1 VNLDPRGIHWEP
13 SLTNH
18 QPDRR
23 RFLAG
28 LGAAGTAALLSGCVT
43 STSSGKS
50 SSKGAVTLQSNLS
63 APQAKAAMQDL
74 VAAYAKK
81 GSERASLNTVAA
93 ETFRTQLPTYLT
105 SANPPDVYTWYPGSV
120 ADAYAKK
127 NLLLDLDEAWTS
139 SPDLKRYTKALNS
152 LCTASSGKKVFVP
165 NTYYWWGMFYRKSNF
180 AKWGVSEPKTWDEF
194 LDLCDKLKSKGVAP
208 IGLGAGG
215 GTAWVASA
223 WFDYLDIR
231 INGAEYH
238 RQLLA
243 GKHRFDDP
251 EVRKVFDR
259 WQEVLPYF
267 DPNGAAVAFQDA
279 TTSLLN
285 GRSGMMLIGTFFA
298 DAAPKNA
305 LDDID
310 FFRFPVI
317 DSKVP
322 LAEEAPVDGYF
333 ASART
338 GRHDQVIDLMKY
350 LATAEAQEIYIKGSS
365 GTVLPCNPDA
375 KDAGTALVK
384 KGRKHVEEAAEVTQ
398 FFNRDSSDALQP
410 TADNA
415 LTKFLAK
422 PKSIGSILTDWQRDA
437 EKIWNA

>member
-1 VNLDPRGIHWEP
+1 M
-13 SLTNH
+13 TNH
-18 QPDRR
+18 QTGRR

-50 SSKGAVTLQSNLS
+50 SSKGAVTLQSNVS

-74 VAAYAKK
+74 VAAYGKK
-81 GSERASLNTVAA
+81 GSARASLNTVAA

-127 NLLLDLDEAWTS
+127 DLLLDLGEVWSS
-139 SPDLKRYTKALNS
+139 SPDLKSYSKALNS
-152 LCTASSGKKVFVP
+152 LCTATSGKKVFVP
-165 NTYYWWGMFYRKSNF
+165 ATYYWWGMFYRKSNF
-180 AKWGVSEPKTWDEF
+180 AKWGVREPKSWDDF
-194 LDLCDKLKSKGVAP
+194 LDLCDKLKSKGVDP

-215 GTAWVASA
+215 NTAWVASA

-238 RQLLA
+238 RELLA

-267 DPNGAAVAFQDA
+267 DPNGDAVPFQDA
-279 TTSLLN
+279 TTALLN
-285 GRSGMMLIGTFFA
+285 GRTGMMLIGTFFA
-298 DAAPKNA
+298 DAAPKDA

-317 DSKVP
+317 DPKIP

-338 GRHDQVIDLMKY
+338 GRREQVVDLMSY
-350 LATAEAQEIYIKGSS
+350 LATAESQEIYIKGSS
-365 GTVLPCNPDA
+365 GTVLPCNPKA

-384 KGRKHVEEAAEVTQ
+384 KGRAHVEEAAEITQ

-410 TADNA
+410 TADTA
-415 LTKFLAK
+415 LTRFLAK
-422 PKSIGSILTDWQRDA
+422 PKEIGSILTGWQRDA

>member
-1 VNLDPRGIHWEP
+1 M
-13 SLTNH
+13 TNY
-18 QPDRR
+18 QSSRR

-28 LGAAGTAALLSGCVT
+28 LGAAGTTALLSGCVT
-43 STSSGKS
+43 DTSSSKS

-63 APQAKAAMQDL
+63 APQAKAAMEDL
-74 VAAYAKK
+74 VAAFAKK
-81 GSERASLNTVAA
+81 GSARASLNTVAA
-93 ETFRTQLPTYLT
+93 ETYRTQLPTYLT
-105 SANPPDVYTWYPGSV
+105 SGNPPDVYTWYPGSV

-127 NLLLDLDEAWTS
+127 DLLLDLDEVWSS
-139 SPDLKRYTKALNS
+139 SPDLKGYSKALNS

-165 NTYYWWGMFYRKSNF
+165 ATYYWWGMFYRKSNF
-180 AKWGVSEPKTWDEF
+180 AKWGVSEPKSWNDF

-231 INGAEYH
+231 INGAQYH
-238 RQLLA
+238 RELLA

-267 DPNGAAVAFQDA
+267 DPDGAAVAFQDA

-298 DAAPKNA
+298 DAAPKDA

-310 FFRFPVI
+310 FFRFPII
-317 DSKVP
+317 DAKVP
-322 LAEEAPVDGYF
+322 LAEEAPTDGYF

-338 GRHDQVIDLMKY
+338 GRRDQVVDLMSY
-350 LATAEAQEIYIKGSS
+350 LATAESQEIYIKGSS
-365 GTVLPCNPDA
+365 GTVLPCNPKA
-375 KDAGTALVK
+375 KDSGTALVK
-384 KGRKHVEEAAEVTQ
+384 KGRAHIEEAAEITQ

-410 TADNA
+410 TADTA

-422 PKSIGSILTDWQRDA
+422 PKEIGSILTDWQRDA

>member
-1 VNLDPRGIHWEP
+1 MTD
-13 SLTNH
+13 H
-18 QPDRR
+18 QTSRR

-28 LGAAGTAALLSGCVT
+28 IGAAGTTALLSGCVT
-43 STSSGKS
+43 STSSSGKS
-50 SSKGAVTLQSNLS
+50 SSEGAVTLQSNLS
-63 APQAKAAMQDL
+63 APQAKAAMEDL
-74 VAAYAKK
+74 VAAYGKK
-81 GSERASLNTVAA
+81 GSGRATLNTVAA

-120 ADAYAKK
+120 AEAYAKK
-127 NLLLDLDEAWTS
+127 DLLLDLGEVWA
-139 SPDLKRYTKALNS
+139 SPDLKKYSKALNS
-152 LCTASSGKKVFVP
+152 LCTATSGKKVFVP
-165 NTYYWWGMFYRKSNF
+165 TTYYWWGMFYRKSHF
-180 AKWGVSEPKTWDEF
+180 AKWGVSEPQSWDDF
-194 LDLCDKLKSKGVAP
+194 LDLCDKLKSKGVDP

-215 GTAWVASA
+215 NTPWVASA
-223 WFDYLDIR
+223 WFDYLNIR
-231 INGAEYH
+231 INGADYH
-238 RQLLA
+238 RKLLA
-243 GKHRFDDP
+243 GEHRFDDP

-259 WQEVLPYF
+259 WGEVHPYF
-267 DPNGAAVAFQDA
+267 DPNGTAVAFQDA

-298 DAAPKNA
+298 DAAPKEA

-317 DSKVP
+317 DPKVP
-322 LAEEAPVDGYF
+322 LAEEAPTDGYF

-338 GRHDQVIDLMKY
+338 GRGDQVVELLRY

-365 GTVLPCNPDA
+365 GTALPTHPDA

-384 KGRKHVEEAAEVTQ
+384 KGRAHVAEATEITQ

-410 TADNA
+410 TADTA

-422 PKSIGSILTDWQRDA
+422 PKSVGSILTDWQRDA
-437 EKIWNA
+437 EKIRRG

>member
-1 VNLDPRGIHWEP
+1 MSNPHT
-13 SLTNH
+13 S
-18 QPDRR
+18 RR

-28 LGAAGTAALLSGCVT
+28 LGATGTAALLSGCVT
-43 STSSGKS
+43 STSSSKS
-50 SSKGAVTLQSNLS
+50 SSDGAVTLQSNVS
-63 APQAKAAMQDL
+63 APQAKAAMEDL
-74 VAAYAKK
+74 VAAYGKK
-81 GSERASLNTVAA
+81 GTGDVSLNTVAA

-127 NLLLDLDEAWTS
+127 DLLLGLDDLWGS
-139 SPDLKRYTKALNS
+139 SELKGYSKALHS
-152 LCTASSGKKVFVP
+152 LCTSSSGKKVFVP
-165 NTYYWWGMFYRKSNF
+165 ATYYWWGMFYRKSNF
-180 AKWGVSEPKTWDEF
+180 AKWGVSEPKSWDDF

-215 GTAWVASA
+215 NTAWVASA

-238 RQLLA
+238 RELLA

-267 DPNGAAVAFQDA
+267 DPNGTAGAFQDA
-279 TTSLLN
+279 TTALLN

-298 DAAPKNA
+298 DAAPKDA

-310 FFRFPVI
+310 FFRFPII
-317 DSKVP
+317 DPKVP
-322 LAEEAPVDGYF
+322 LAEEAPTDGYF

-338 GRHDQVIDLMKY
+338 GRKDGVLDLLGY

-365 GTVLPCNPDA
+365 GTVLPCHPDA
-375 KDAGTALVK
+375 KDSGTPLVQ
-384 KGRKHVEEAAEVTQ
+384 KGRKHIEEAAEITQ

-410 TADNA
+410 TADTA

-422 PKSIGSILTDWQRDA
+422 PKEIGSILTDWQREA

>member
-1 VNLDPRGIHWEP
+1 MTNPQP
-13 SLTNH
+13 S
-18 QPDRR
+18 RR

-28 LGAAGTAALLSGCVT
+28 LGAAGTTALLSGCVT
-43 STSSGKS
+43 ATSSSKS

-63 APQAKAAMQDL
+63 APQAKAAMEDIV
-74 VAAYAKK
+74 VAYSRKEGA
-81 GSERASLNTVAA
+81 GRVSLNTVAA

-120 ADAYAKK
+120 ADAYARKD
-127 NLLLDLDEAWTS
+127 LLLDLDELWGS
-139 SPDLKRYTKALNS
+139 SDLKRYSKALNT

-165 NTYYWWGMFYRKSNF
+165 TTYYWWGMFYRKSNF
-180 AKWGVSEPKTWDEF
+180 AKWDVSEPRTWDEF

-215 GTAWVASA
+215 NTAWVASA

-231 INGAEYH
+231 INGAIYH
-238 RQLLA
+238 RELLA

-267 DPNGAAVAFQDA
+267 DPNGTAGAFQDA
-279 TTSLLN
+279 TTALLN

-298 DAAPKNA
+298 DAAPKDA

-317 DSKVP
+317 DAKVP
-322 LAEEAPVDGYF
+322 LAEEAPTDGYF
-333 ASART
+333 AGART
-338 GRHDQVIDLMKY
+338 GRRDGVLDLLGY
-350 LATAEAQEIYIKGSS
+350 LATAESQEIYIKGSS
-365 GTVLPCNPDA
+365 GTVLPCHPDA
-375 KDAGTALVK
+375 KDAGTPLVK
-384 KGRKHVEEAAEVTQ
+384 KGRAHIEEAAEITQ

-410 TADNA
+410 TADTA

-422 PKSIGSILTDWQRDA
+422 PKEIGSILTDWQRDA
-437 EKIWNA
+437 EKIWDA

>member
-1 VNLDPRGIHWEP
+1 MVKFQTG
-13 SLTNH
+13 
-18 QPDRR
+18 RR

-50 SSKGAVTLQSNLS
+50 SAKGDVTLQSNLS
-63 APQAKAAMQDL
+63 APQAKAAMEDI
-74 VAAYAKK
+74 VTAYGKK

-127 NLLLDLDEAWTS
+127 KLLLDLDEVWAS
-139 SPDLKRYTKALNS
+139 SPDLKKYSKALNS
-152 LCTASSGKKVFVP
+152 LCTSSAGKKVFVP
-165 NTYYWWGMFYRKSNF
+165 TTYYWWGMFYRKSNF
-180 AKWGVSEPKTWDEF
+180 AKWGVSEPKSWDDF

-215 GTAWVASA
+215 NTPWVASA

-231 INGAEYH
+231 INGADYH

-243 GKHRFDDP
+243 GKHRFTDP

-267 DPNGAAVAFQDA
+267 DPNGVAIPFQDA
-279 TTSLLN
+279 TTALLN
-285 GRSGMMLIGTFFA
+285 GHTGMMLIGTFFA

-317 DSKVP
+317 DAKVP
-322 LAEEAPVDGYF
+322 LAEEAPTDGYF

-338 GRHDQVIDLMKY
+338 GRRDQVFDLMKY
-350 LATAEAQEIYIKGSS
+350 LATAEAQELYIKGSS

-375 KDAGTALVK
+375 QDAGTALVK
-384 KGRKHVEEAAEVTQ
+384 KGREHIQQAAEITQ

-410 TADNA
+410 TADTA

>member
-1 VNLDPRGIHWEP
+1 M
-13 SLTNH
+13 TNH
-18 QPDRR
+18 QTSRR

-28 LGAAGTAALLSGCVT
+28 AGAAGTAALLSGCVT
-43 STSSGKS
+43 STSTGKS
-50 SSKGAVTLQSNLS
+50 SSKGSVTLQSNLS
-63 APQAKAAMQDL
+63 APQAKAAMQDV

-81 GSERASLNTVAA
+81 GSGSASLNTVAA

-127 NLLLDLDEAWTS
+127 DLLLDLGEVWS
-139 SPDLKRYTKALNS
+139 SPGLKGYSKALNS
-152 LCTASSGKKVFVP
+152 LCTSAAGKKVFVP
-165 NTYYWWGMFYRKSNF
+165 TTYYWWGMFYRKSNF
-180 AKWGVSEPKTWDEF
+180 AKWGVSEPKSWDDF
-194 LDLCDKLKSKGVAP
+194 LDLCDKLKSKGVDP

-215 GTAWVASA
+215 NTAWVASA

-231 INGAEYH
+231 INGADYH

-259 WQEVLPYF
+259 WQELLPYF
-267 DPNGAAVAFQDA
+267 DPNGTAVAFQDA
-279 TTSLLN
+279 TTSLLS

-298 DAAPKNA
+298 DAAPKDA

-317 DSKVP
+317 DPKVP
-322 LAEEAPVDGYF
+322 LAEEAPTDGYF

-338 GRHDQVIDLMKY
+338 GRHDQVVDLMRY

-384 KGRKHVEEAAEVTQ
+384 KGRAHIEQATEITQ

-415 LTKFLAK
+415 LTKFIAK
-422 PKSIGSILTDWQRDA
+422 PKQIGSILTDWQRDA
-437 EKIWNA
+437 AKIWTA

>member
-1 VNLDPRGIHWEP
+1 MANLQP
-13 SLTNH
+13 S
-18 QPDRR
+18 RR
-23 RFLAG
+23 RVLAG

-43 STSSGKS
+43 STSSGKT
-50 SSKGAVTLQSNLS
+50 SSKGDVTLQSNLS
-63 APQAKAAMQDL
+63 APQAKTAMEDI
-74 VAAYAKK
+74 VAAYAKQ
-81 GSERASLNTVAA
+81 GSGKASLNTVAA

-127 NLLLDLDEAWTS
+127 NLLLDLDEVWNS
-139 SPDLKRYTKALNS
+139 SPDLKRYSKAQNR
-152 LCTASSGKKVFVP
+152 LCTSSSGKKVFVP
-165 NTYYWWGMFYRKSNF
+165 ATYYWWGMFYRKSNF
-180 AKWGVSEPKTWDEF
+180 AKWGVRELPKSWDDF
-194 LDLCDKLKSKGVAP
+194 LDLCDKLKGKGIAP

-215 GTAWVASA
+215 NTPWVASA

-231 INGAEYH
+231 INGAQYH
-238 RQLLA
+238 RELLA

-259 WQEVLPYF
+259 WQEVHPYF
-267 DPNGAAVAFQDA
+267 DPNGVAIPFQDA
-279 TTSLLN
+279 TTALLN
-285 GRSGMMLIGTFFA
+285 GHTGMMLIGTFFA
-298 DAAPKNA
+298 DAAPKSA

-310 FFRFPVI
+310 FFRFPII
-317 DSKVP
+317 DAKVP

-338 GRHDQVIDLMKY
+338 GRREQVYDLMRY
-350 LATAEAQEIYIKGSS
+350 LATAEAQETYIKGSS

-384 KGRKHVEEAAEVTQ
+384 KGREHVASAAEITQ

-410 TADNA
+410 TADTA

>member
-1 VNLDPRGIHWEP
+1 MTI
-13 SLTNH
+13 H
-18 QPDRR
+18 QPGRR

-28 LGAAGTAALLSGCVT
+28 LGAAGTTALLSGCVT
-43 STSSGKS
+43 STPSGTT

-63 APQAKAAMQDL
+63 APQAKAAMTDL
-74 VAAYAKK
+74 VAAYAKQ
-81 GSERASLNTVAA
+81 GSGRASLNTVAA

-120 ADAYAKK
+120 AEAYSSKD
-127 NLLLDLDEAWTS
+127 LLLDLDDVWA
-139 SPDLKRYTKALNS
+139 SPDLGQYSKALNT

-165 NTYYWWGMFYRKSNF
+165 TTYYWWGMFYRKSNF
-180 AKWGVSEPKTWDEF
+180 AKWGVSEPKSWDDF
-194 LDLCDKLKSKGVAP
+194 LDLCDKLKGKGITP

-215 GTAWVASA
+215 NTAWVASA

-231 INGAEYH
+231 INGAAYH
-238 RQLLA
+238 RELLA

-251 EVRKVFDR
+251 EVRRVFDR

-267 DPNGAAVAFQDA
+267 DPNGTAVAFQDA

-298 DAAPKNA
+298 DAAPKDA

-317 DSKVP
+317 DPKVP
-322 LAEEAPVDGYF
+322 LAEEAPTDGYF

-338 GRHDQVIDLMKY
+338 GRRDQVVDLLRY

-365 GTVLPCNPDA
+365 GTALPCNPDA
-375 KDAGTALVK
+375 KDSGTALVK
-384 KGRKHVEEAAEVTQ
+384 KGRAHIEAAAEITQ

-410 TADNA
+410 TADTA

-422 PKSIGSILTDWQRDA
+422 PKEIGAILTDWQRDA
-437 EKIWNA
+437 QKIWKA

>member
-1 VNLDPRGIHWEP
+1 MTNLQT
-13 SLTNH
+13 S
-18 QPDRR
+18 RR

-28 LGAAGTAALLSGCVT
+28 LGATGTAAVLSGCVT
-43 STSSGKS
+43 ASSDAKS
-50 SSKGAVTLQSNLS
+50 PATGPVTLQSNLS
-63 APQAKAAMQDL
+63 APQAKAAMEDL
-74 VAAYAKK
+74 AASYAKK
-81 GSERASLNTVAA
+81 GSERVSLNTVAA

-127 NLLLDLDEAWTS
+127 NLLLDLDDVWAS
-139 SPDLKRYTKALNS
+139 SPDLKRYSKALNS
-152 LCTASSGKKVFVP
+152 LCTSSSGKKVFVP
-165 NTYYWWGMFYRKSNF
+165 STYYWWGMFYRKSNF
-180 AKWGVSEPKTWDEF
+180 AKWGVKEPKTWDEF

-215 GTAWVASA
+215 NTPWVASA
-223 WFDYLDIR
+223 WFDYLNIR

-238 RQLLA
+238 RRLLA

-259 WQEVLPYF
+259 WAEVLPYF
-267 DPNGAAVAFQDA
+267 DPNGTAVAFQDA
-279 TTSLLN
+279 TTALLN
-285 GRSGMMLIGTFFA
+285 GRTGMMLIGTFFA
-298 DAAPKNA
+298 DAAPKDA

-317 DSKVP
+317 DPKVP
-322 LAEEAPVDGYF
+322 LAEEAPTDGYF
-333 ASART
+333 ASARS
-338 GRHDQVIDLMKY
+338 GRTKQVGDLMKY

-365 GTVLPCNPDA
+365 GTVLPCHPDA
-375 KDAGTALVK
+375 KDAGTPLVK
-384 KGRKHVEEAAEVTQ
+384 KGRAQIESAAEITQ

-410 TADNA
+410 TADTA

-422 PKSIGSILTDWQRDA
+422 PKDVGSILTTWQRDA
-437 EKIWNA
+437 QKIWSA

>member
-1 VNLDPRGIHWEP
+1 MANQLP
-13 SLTNH
+13 S
-18 QPDRR
+18 RR
-23 RFLAG
+23 LFLGG

-43 STSSGKS
+43 STSTGKS
-50 SSKGAVTLQSNLS
+50 SSKGAVTLQSNVS
-63 APQAKAAMQDL
+63 APQAKAAMQDV
-74 VAAYAKK
+74 VAAYAKQ
-81 GSERASLNTVAA
+81 GSGKANLNTVAA

-127 NLLLDLDEAWTS
+127 NLLLDLDEVWSS
-139 SPDLKRYTKALNS
+139 SPDLKKYSKALNT

-180 AKWGVSEPKTWDEF
+180 AKWGVSEPKSWDDF
-194 LDLCDKLKSKGVAP
+194 LDLCDKLKSKGVTP

-215 GTAWVASA
+215 NTPWVASA

-231 INGAEYH
+231 INGAQYH
-238 RQLLA
+238 RELLA

-267 DPNGAAVAFQDA
+267 DPNGTAVAFQDA

-298 DAAPKNA
+298 DAAPKDA

-317 DSKVP
+317 DSKIP

-338 GRHDQVIDLMKY
+338 GRKDQVTDLMKY

-375 KDAGTALVK
+375 KDAGTPLVI
-384 KGRKHVEEAAEVTQ
+384 KGRKHIDEAAEITQ

>member
-1 VNLDPRGIHWEP
+1 MEDI
-13 SLTNH
+13 
-18 QPDRR
+18 
-23 RFLAG
+23 
-28 LGAAGTAALLSGCVT
+28 
-43 STSSGKS
+43 
-50 SSKGAVTLQSNLS
+50 
-63 APQAKAAMQDL
+63 

-81 GSERASLNTVAA
+81 GSGKASLNTVAA

-127 NLLLDLDEAWTS
+127 NLLLDLDEVWNS
-139 SPDLKRYTKALNS
+139 SHDLKRYSKAQNK
-152 LCTASSGKKVFVP
+152 LCTSSAGKKVFVP
-165 NTYYWWGMFYRKSNF
+165 ATYYWWGMFYRKSNF
-180 AKWGVSEPKTWDEF
+180 AKWGIRELPKSWDDF
-194 LDLCDKLKSKGVAP
+194 LDLCDKLKSKGIAP

-215 GTAWVASA
+215 NTPWVASA

-231 INGAEYH
+231 INGAQYH
-238 RQLLA
+238 RELLA

-259 WQEVLPYF
+259 WQEVHRYF
-267 DPNGAAVAFQDA
+267 DPNGTALAFQDA
-279 TTSLLN
+279 TTALLN
-285 GRSGMMLIGTFFA
+285 GKTGMMLIGTFFA
-298 DAAPKNA
+298 DSAPKNA

-310 FFRFPVI
+310 FFRFPII
-317 DSKVP
+317 DAKVP

-338 GRHDQVIDLMKY
+338 GRREQVYDLMRY
-350 LATAEAQEIYIKGSS
+350 LATVEAQETYIKGSS

-384 KGRKHVEEAAEVTQ
+384 KGRAHVASATEITQ

-410 TADNA
+410 TADTA

-422 PKSIGSILTDWQRDA
+422 PQQIGSILTDWQRDA

>member
-1 VNLDPRGIHWEP
+1 MANPQT
-13 SLTNH
+13 S
-18 QPDRR
+18 RR

-43 STSSGKS
+43 STSSGKT
-50 SSKGAVTLQSNLS
+50 SSKGPATLQSNLS
-63 APQAKAAMQDL
+63 APQAKAAMEDL
-74 VAAYAKK
+74 VAAYGKK
-81 GSERASLNTVAA
+81 GSGSASLNTVAA

-127 NLLLDLDEAWTS
+127 NLLLDLDEVWSS

-180 AKWGVSEPKTWDEF
+180 AKWGVSEPKSWDEF

-215 GTAWVASA
+215 NTPWVASA

-231 INGAEYH
+231 INGAQYH
-238 RQLLA
+238 RELLA

-267 DPNGAAVAFQDA
+267 DPNGTALAFQDA
-279 TTSLLN
+279 TTALL
-285 GRSGMMLIGTFFA
+285 GGKTGMMLIGTFFA
-298 DAAPKNA
+298 DSAPRSA

-317 DSKVP
+317 DAKIP

-338 GRHDQVIDLMKY
+338 GRRDQVFDLLKY
-350 LATAEAQEIYIKGSS
+350 LATAGAQEIYIKGSS

-375 KDAGTALVK
+375 KDSGTALVK
-384 KGRKHVEEAAEVTQ
+384 KGRAHVAEAAEITQ

-410 TADNA
+410 TADTA

-422 PKSIGSILTDWQRDA
+422 PKQIGSILTDWQRDA
-437 EKIWNA
+437 QKIWNA

>member
-1 VNLDPRGIHWEP
+1 MTHPQP
-13 SLTNH
+13 S
-18 QPDRR
+18 RR
-23 RFLAG
+23 QLLAG
-28 LGAAGTAALLSGCVT
+28 IGAAGTAALLSGCVT
-43 STSSGKS
+43 STSSSKNS
-50 SSKGAVTLQSNLS
+50 SSGAVTLQSNLS
-63 APQAKAAMQDL
+63 APQAKAAMEDI
-74 VAAYAKK
+74 VAAYGKK
-81 GSERASLNTVAA
+81 KSGDVSLNTVAA

-127 NLLLDLDEAWTS
+127 DLLLDLGELWDGPE
-139 SPDLKRYTKALNS
+139 LKGYSKALNS

-165 NTYYWWGMFYRKSNF
+165 TTYYWWGMFYRKSNF

-215 GTAWVASA
+215 NTAWVASA

-231 INGAEYH
+231 INGAAYH
-238 RQLLA
+238 RELLT

-251 EVRKVFDR
+251 QVRRVFDR
-259 WQEVLPYF
+259 WRELLPYF
-267 DPNGAAVAFQDA
+267 DPNGTAGAFQDA
-279 TTSLLN
+279 TTALLN

-298 DAAPKNA
+298 DAAPKDA

-317 DSKVP
+317 DPKVP
-322 LAEEAPVDGYF
+322 LAEEAPTDGYF

-338 GRHDQVIDLMKY
+338 GRRKGVLDLLGY

-365 GTVLPCNPDA
+365 GTVLPCHPDA
-375 KDAGTALVK
+375 KDAGTPLVT
-384 KGRKHVEEAAEVTQ
+384 KGRKHIEEAVEITQ

-410 TADNA
+410 TADTA

-422 PKSIGSILTDWQRDA
+422 PKEIDSILTDWQREA
-437 EKIWNA
+437 EKIWKA

>member
-1 VNLDPRGIHWEP
+1 M
-13 SLTNH
+13 TNH

-28 LGAAGTAALLSGCVT
+28 LGAAGAATLLSGCVT
-43 STSSGKS
+43 STSSGKT

-63 APQAKAAMQDL
+63 APQAKAAMEDL

-139 SPDLKRYTKALNS
+139 SPDLKRYSKALNT
-152 LCTASSGKKVFVP
+152 LCTATSGKKVFVP
-165 NTYYWWGMFYRKSNF
+165 TTYYWWGMFYRKSNF
-180 AKWGVSEPKTWDEF
+180 AKWGVSEPKTWDDF
-194 LDLCDKLKSKGVAP
+194 LDVCDKIKSKGVTP

-223 WFDYLDIR
+223 WFDYLNIR
-231 INGAEYH
+231 INGAPYH
-238 RQLLA
+238 RELLA

-251 EVRKVFDR
+251 QVRKVFDR

-279 TTSLLN
+279 STSLLN

-305 LDDID
+305 LDDVD
-310 FFRFPVI
+310 FFRFPII
-317 DSKVP
+317 DQKVP
-322 LAEEAPVDGYF
+322 IAEEAPTDGYF

-338 GRHDQVIDLMKY
+338 GRKEQVVDLMKY
-350 LATAEAQEIYIKGSS
+350 LATAEAQETYIKGSS

-375 KDAGTALVK
+375 KDSGTALVK
-384 KGRKHVEEAAEVTQ
+384 KGRAHVQSAAEITQ

-415 LTKFLAK
+415 LIKFLAK
-422 PKSIGSILTDWQRDA
+422 PKSIDSILTDWQRDA

>member
-1 VNLDPRGIHWEP
+1 MTHPQP
-13 SLTNH
+13 S
-18 QPDRR
+18 RR
-23 RFLAG
+23 QLLAG
-28 LGAAGTAALLSGCVT
+28 IGAAGTAALLSGCVT
-43 STSSGKS
+43 STSSSKNS
-50 SSKGAVTLQSNLS
+50 SSGAVTLQSNLS
-63 APQAKAAMQDL
+63 APQAKAAMEDI
-74 VAAYAKK
+74 VAAYGKK
-81 GSERASLNTVAA
+81 KSGDVSLNTVAA

-127 NLLLDLDEAWTS
+127 DLLLDLGGLWDGPE
-139 SPDLKRYTKALNS
+139 LKGYSKALNS
-152 LCTASSGKKVFVP
+152 LCTAGSGKKVFVP
-165 NTYYWWGMFYRKSNF
+165 TTYYWWGMFYRKSNF

-215 GTAWVASA
+215 NTAWVASA

-231 INGAEYH
+231 INGAAYH
-238 RQLLA
+238 RELLA
-243 GKHRFDDP
+243 GKHRFDAP
-251 EVRKVFDR
+251 QVRRVFDR
-259 WQEVLPYF
+259 WREVLPYF
-267 DPNGAAVAFQDA
+267 DPNGTAGAFQDA
-279 TTSLLN
+279 TTALLN

-298 DAAPKNA
+298 DAAPKDA

-317 DSKVP
+317 DPKVP
-322 LAEEAPVDGYF
+322 LAEEAPTDGYF

-338 GRHDQVIDLMKY
+338 GRREGVLDLLGY

-365 GTVLPCNPDA
+365 GTVLPCHPDA
-375 KDAGTALVK
+375 KDAGTPLVT
-384 KGRKHVEEAAEVTQ
+384 KGRKHIEEAVEITQ

-410 TADNA
+410 TADTA

-422 PKSIGSILTDWQRDA
+422 PKEIDSILTDWQREA
-437 EKIWNA
+437 EKIWKA

>member
-1 VNLDPRGIHWEP
+1 MTYPQP
-13 SLTNH
+13 S
-18 QPDRR
+18 RR
-23 RFLAG
+23 QLLAG

-43 STSSGKS
+43 STSSAKS
-50 SSKGAVTLQSNLS
+50 SSSGAVTLQSNLS
-63 APQAKAAMQDL
+63 APQAKAAMQDI
-74 VAAYAKK
+74 VAAYGKRK
-81 GSERASLNTVAA
+81 SGDVSLNTVAA

-127 NLLLDLDEAWTS
+127 DLLLDLGELWDGPE
-139 SPDLKRYTKALNS
+139 LKGYSKALNS

-165 NTYYWWGMFYRKSNF
+165 TTYYWWGMFYRKSHF

-194 LDLCDKLKSKGVAP
+194 LDLCEKLKSKGVAP

-215 GTAWVASA
+215 NTAWVASA

-238 RQLLA
+238 RELLA

-251 EVRKVFDR
+251 QVRRVFDR
-259 WQEVLPYF
+259 WREVLPYF
-267 DPNGAAVAFQDA
+267 DPNGTAGAFQDA
-279 TTSLLN
+279 TTALLN

-298 DAAPKNA
+298 DAAPKDA

-317 DSKVP
+317 DPKVP
-322 LAEEAPVDGYF
+322 LAEEAPTDGYF

-338 GRHDQVIDLMKY
+338 GRRDGVLDLLGY

-365 GTVLPCNPDA
+365 GTVLPCHPDA
-375 KDAGTALVK
+375 KDAGTPLVT
-384 KGRKHVEEAAEVTQ
+384 KGRKHIEEAVEITQ

-410 TADNA
+410 TADTA

-422 PKSIGSILTDWQRDA
+422 PKEIDSILTDWQREA
-437 EKIWNA
+437 EKIWKA

>member
-1 VNLDPRGIHWEP
+1 M
-13 SLTNH
+13 TNH
-18 QPDRR
+18 QTGRR

-28 LGAAGTAALLSGCVT
+28 LGAAGTTALLSGCVT

-50 SSKGAVTLQSNLS
+50 SSKGAVTLQSNVS
-63 APQAKAAMQDL
+63 APQAKAAMEDL

-81 GSERASLNTVAA
+81 GSGRAGLNTVAA

-127 NLLLDLDEAWTS
+127 DLLLDLGEVWSS
-139 SPDLKRYTKALNS
+139 SPDLKNYSKALNS
-152 LCTASSGKKVFVP
+152 LCTSSSGKKVFVP
-165 NTYYWWGMFYRKSNF
+165 ATYYWWGMFYRKSNF
-180 AKWGVSEPKTWDEF
+180 AKWGVSEPKSWDDF
-194 LDLCDKLKSKGVAP
+194 LDLCDKLKSKGVDP

-215 GTAWVASA
+215 NTAWVASA

-238 RQLLA
+238 RELLA

-267 DPNGAAVAFQDA
+267 DPNGDAVPFQDA
-279 TTSLLN
+279 TTTLLN

-298 DAAPKNA
+298 DAAPKDA

-317 DSKVP
+317 DPKIP

-338 GRHDQVIDLMKY
+338 GRRDQVVDLMSY
-350 LATAEAQEIYIKGSS
+350 LATAESQEIYIKGSS
-365 GTVLPCNPDA
+365 GTVLPCNPKA

-384 KGRKHVEEAAEVTQ
+384 KGRAHVEEAAEITQ

-410 TADNA
+410 SADTA
-415 LTKFLAK
+415 LTRFLAK
-422 PKSIGSILTDWQRDA
+422 PKEIGSILTGWQRDA

>member
-1 VNLDPRGIHWEP
+1 MANPP
-13 SLTNH
+13 TS
-18 QPDRR
+18 RR

-43 STSSGKS
+43 STSTGKG

-63 APQAKAAMQDL
+63 APQAKAAMEDL

-81 GSERASLNTVAA
+81 GSGKASLNTVAA

-127 NLLLDLDEAWTS
+127 NLLLDLDEAWSS
-139 SPDLKRYTKALNS
+139 SPDLKRYTKALHT

-165 NTYYWWGMFYRKSNF
+165 NTYYWWGMFYRKSHF
-180 AKWGVSEPKTWDEF
+180 AKWGVSAPTSWDGF
-194 LDLCDKLKSKGVAP
+194 LDLCDKLKKKGVAP

-215 GTAWVASA
+215 NTPWVASA

-231 INGAEYH
+231 INGAQYH
-238 RQLLA
+238 RELLA

-267 DPNGAAVAFQDA
+267 DPNGTALAFQDA
-279 TTSLLN
+279 TTALL
-285 GRSGMMLIGTFFA
+285 GGKTGMMLIGTFFA
-298 DAAPKNA
+298 DSAPKSA

-317 DSKVP
+317 DSKIP

-338 GRHDQVIDLMKY
+338 GRKDQVIDLMKY

-375 KDAGTALVK
+375 KNAGTALVK
-384 KGRKHVEEAAEVTQ
+384 KGRAHVAEAAEITQ

-410 TADNA
+410 TADTA

-422 PKSIGSILTDWQRDA
+422 PKQIGSILTDWQRDA
-437 EKIWNA
+437 QKIWNA

>member
-1 VNLDPRGIHWEP
+1 MEDI
-13 SLTNH
+13 
-18 QPDRR
+18 
-23 RFLAG
+23 A
-28 LGAAGTAALLSGCVT
+28 
-43 STSSGKS
+43 
-50 SSKGAVTLQSNLS
+50 
-63 APQAKAAMQDL
+63 
-74 VAAYAKK
+74 AAYAKK
-81 GSERASLNTVAA
+81 GSGKATLNTVAA

-127 NLLLDLDEAWTS
+127 DLLLDLGEVWSS
-139 SPDLKRYTKALNS
+139 SPDLKSYSKALNS
-152 LCTASSGKKVFVP
+152 LCTATSGKKVFVP
-165 NTYYWWGMFYRKSNF
+165 ATYYWWGMFYRKSNF
-180 AKWGVSEPKTWDEF
+180 AKWGVSEPKSWDDF
-194 LDLCDKLKSKGVAP
+194 LDLCDKLKSKGVDP

-215 GTAWVASA
+215 NTAWVASA

-238 RQLLA
+238 RELLA

-267 DPNGAAVAFQDA
+267 DPNGDAVPFQDA
-279 TTSLLN
+279 TTALLN
-285 GRSGMMLIGTFFA
+285 GRTGMMLIGTFFA
-298 DAAPKNA
+298 DAAPKDA

-317 DSKVP
+317 DPKIP

-338 GRHDQVIDLMKY
+338 GRREQVVDLMSY
-350 LATAEAQEIYIKGSS
+350 LATAESQEIYIKGSS
-365 GTVLPCNPDA
+365 GTVLPCNPKA

-384 KGRKHVEEAAEVTQ
+384 KGRAHVEEAAEITQ

-410 TADNA
+410 TADTA
-415 LTKFLAK
+415 LTRFLAK
-422 PKSIGSILTDWQRDA
+422 PKEIGSILTGWQRDA

>member
-1 VNLDPRGIHWEP
+1 MANPQT
-13 SLTNH
+13 S
-18 QPDRR
+18 RR

-28 LGAAGTAALLSGCVT
+28 LGATGTAALLSGCVT
-43 STSSGKS
+43 STSSGKT
-50 SSKGAVTLQSNLS
+50 SSKGPATLQSNLS
-63 APQAKAAMQDL
+63 APQAKAAMEDL

-81 GSERASLNTVAA
+81 GSGKASLNTVAA

-127 NLLLDLDEAWTS
+127 NLLLDLDEVWNS
-139 SPDLKRYTKALNS
+139 SPDLKRYTKALDS

-180 AKWGVSEPKTWDEF
+180 AKWGVSEPKSWDEF

-215 GTAWVASA
+215 NTPWVASA

-231 INGAEYH
+231 INGAQYH
-238 RQLLA
+238 RELLA

-267 DPNGAAVAFQDA
+267 DPNGTALAFQDA
-279 TTSLLN
+279 TTALLN
-285 GRSGMMLIGTFFA
+285 GKTGMMLIGTFFA
-298 DAAPKNA
+298 DSAPKSA

-317 DSKVP
+317 DAKIP

-338 GRHDQVIDLMKY
+338 GRRDQVFDLLTY

-384 KGRKHVEEAAEVTQ
+384 KGRAHVAEAAEITQ

-410 TADNA
+410 TADTA

-422 PKSIGSILTDWQRDA
+422 PKQISGILTDWQRDA
-437 EKIWNA
+437 QKIWNA

>member
-1 VNLDPRGIHWEP
+1 MTHHHHTG
-13 SLTNH
+13 
-18 QPDRR
+18 RR

-28 LGAAGTAALLSGCVT
+28 AGAAGTAALLSGCVT

-50 SSKGAVTLQSNLS
+50 SSKGKVTLQSNLS
-63 APQAKAAMQDL
+63 APQAKAAMQDV
-74 VAAYAKK
+74 VAAYAEK
-81 GSERASLNTVAA
+81 GPGGAALNTVAA

-127 NLLLDLDEAWTS
+127 DLLLDLAEVWS
-139 SPDLKRYTKALNS
+139 SPDLKGYSKALNR
-152 LCTASSGKKVFVP
+152 LCTSASGKKVFVP
-165 NTYYWWGMFYRKSNF
+165 TTYYWWGMFYRKSNF
-180 AKWGVSEPKTWDEF
+180 AKWGVREPRSWDDF
-194 LDLCDKLKSKGVAP
+194 LDLCDKLKSKGVDP

-215 GTAWVASA
+215 NTAWVASA

-231 INGAEYH
+231 INGADYH
-238 RQLLA
+238 RELLA

-251 EVRKVFDR
+251 EVRRVFDR
-259 WQEVLPYF
+259 WQELLPYF
-267 DPNGAAVAFQDA
+267 DPNGTAVAFQDA

-298 DAAPKNA
+298 DAAPKDA

-317 DSKVP
+317 DAKVP
-322 LAEEAPVDGYF
+322 LAEEAPTDGYF

-338 GRHDQVIDLMKY
+338 GRQDQVVDLMRY
-350 LATAEAQEIYIKGSS
+350 LAGAEAQEIYIKGSS

-375 KDAGTALVK
+375 KDSGTALVR
-384 KGRKHVEEAAEVTQ
+384 KGRAHIEEAAEITQ

-415 LTKFLAK
+415 LTKFIAE
-422 PKSIGSILTDWQRDA
+422 PKQIGSILTDWQRDA
-437 EKIWNA
+437 AKIWNA

>member
-1 VNLDPRGIHWEP
+1 MANLQP
-13 SLTNH
+13 S
-18 QPDRR
+18 RR
-23 RFLAG
+23 RFLGG

-50 SSKGAVTLQSNLS
+50 SSKGNVTLQSNLS
-63 APQAKAAMQDL
+63 APQAKTAMEDI

-81 GSERASLNTVAA
+81 GSGKASLNTVAA

-105 SANPPDVYTWYPGSV
+105 SANPPDVLTWYPGSV

-127 NLLLDLDEAWTS
+127 NLLLDLDEVWDS
-139 SPDLKRYTKALNS
+139 SPDLKRYSKAQNK
-152 LCTASSGKKVFVP
+152 LCTSSAGKKVFVP
-165 NTYYWWGMFYRKSNF
+165 ATYYWWGMFYRKSNF
-180 AKWGVSEPKTWDEF
+180 AKWGIRELPKSWDDF

-215 GTAWVASA
+215 NTPWVASA

-231 INGAEYH
+231 INGAQYH
-238 RQLLA
+238 RELLA

-259 WQEVLPYF
+259 WQEVHRYF
-267 DPNGAAVAFQDA
+267 DPNGTALAFQDA
-279 TTSLLN
+279 TTALLS
-285 GRSGMMLIGTFFA
+285 GKTGMMLIGTFFA
-298 DAAPKNA
+298 DSAPKSA

-317 DSKVP
+317 DAKVP

-338 GRHDQVIDLMKY
+338 GRREQVYDLMRY
-350 LATAEAQEIYIKGSS
+350 LATVEAQETYIKGSS

-384 KGRKHVEEAAEVTQ
+384 KGRAHVESAAEITQ

-410 TADNA
+410 TADTA

>member
-1 VNLDPRGIHWEP
+1 M
-13 SLTNH
+13 TNH
-18 QPDRR
+18 QTGRR

-28 LGAAGTAALLSGCVT
+28 LGAAGTTALLSSCVT

-50 SSKGAVTLQSNLS
+50 SSKGSVTLQSNVS

-81 GSERASLNTVAA
+81 GSGRASLNTVAA

-127 NLLLDLDEAWTS
+127 DLLLDLGEVWSS
-139 SPDLKRYTKALNS
+139 SPDLKSYSKALNS
-152 LCTASSGKKVFVP
+152 LCTSSSGKKVFVP
-165 NTYYWWGMFYRKSNF
+165 ATYYWWGMFYRKSNF
-180 AKWGVSEPKTWDEF
+180 AKWGVSEPKSWDDF
-194 LDLCDKLKSKGVAP
+194 LDLCDKLKSKGVDP

-215 GTAWVASA
+215 NTAWVASA

-238 RQLLA
+238 RELLA

-267 DPNGAAVAFQDA
+267 DPNGDAVPFQDA
-279 TTSLLN
+279 TTALLN
-285 GRSGMMLIGTFFA
+285 GRTGMMLIGTFFA
-298 DAAPKNA
+298 DAAPKDA

-317 DSKVP
+317 DPKIP

-338 GRHDQVIDLMKY
+338 GRRDQVVDLMSY
-350 LATAEAQEIYIKGSS
+350 LATAESQEIYIKGSS
-365 GTVLPCNPDA
+365 GTVLPCNPKA
-375 KDAGTALVK
+375 TDAGTALVK
-384 KGRKHVEEAAEVTQ
+384 KGRAHVEEAAEITQ

-410 TADNA
+410 TADTA
-415 LTKFLAK
+415 LTRFLAK
-422 PKSIGSILTDWQRDA
+422 PKEIGSILTGWQRDA

>member
-1 VNLDPRGIHWEP
+1 MANPQT
-13 SLTNH
+13 S
-18 QPDRR
+18 RR

-28 LGAAGTAALLSGCVT
+28 LGATGTAALLSGCVT
-43 STSSGKS
+43 STSTGKT
-50 SSKGAVTLQSNLS
+50 SSKGPATLQSNLS
-63 APQAKAAMQDL
+63 APQAKAAMEDL
-74 VAAYAKK
+74 VAAYGKK
-81 GSERASLNTVAA
+81 GSGRASLNTVAA

-127 NLLLDLDEAWTS
+127 NLLLDLDEVWSS
-139 SPDLKRYTKALNS
+139 SPDLKRYTKALDS

-180 AKWGVSEPKTWDEF
+180 AKWGVSEPTSWDGF

-215 GTAWVASA
+215 NTPWVASA

-231 INGAEYH
+231 INGAQYH
-238 RQLLA
+238 RELLA

-267 DPNGAAVAFQDA
+267 DPNGTALAFQDA
-279 TTSLLN
+279 TTALL
-285 GRSGMMLIGTFFA
+285 GGKTGMMLIGTFFA
-298 DAAPKNA
+298 DSAPKSA

-317 DSKVP
+317 DSKIP

-338 GRHDQVIDLMKY
+338 GRRDQVFDLLKY

-384 KGRKHVEEAAEVTQ
+384 KGRAHVAEAAEITQ

-410 TADNA
+410 TADTA

-422 PKSIGSILTDWQRDA
+422 PKQIGGILTDWQRDA
-437 EKIWNA
+437 QKIWNA